1 MKKQIYII
9 HGYDASPQSHWFSWF
24 KEKMRGLAE
33 VEILKMP
40 TPQTPKLNQWLET
53 MKQNVNL
60 GENSFIIAHSLGTIT
75 SLNFLSGL
83 ANLPKLG
90 GLVLISPFDEP
101 IKEFAILDEFC
112 EPQIAYEKIKSA
124 TNFIKVIAAKDDYIV
139 PCELSLKVAR
149 NLGVTPDIF
158 EKGGHF
164 LGADGFSEFEFM
176 LNLFRDAALPKTGDK
191 K

>member
-24 KEKMRGLAE
+24 KEKMRGLGE

-40 TPQTPKLNQWLET
+40 NPQTPKLNEWLET

-60 GENSFIIAHSLGTIT
+60 CENSFIIAHSLGTIT
-75 SLNFLSGL
+75 SLNFLSGFS
-83 ANLPKLG
+83 NLPKFG
-90 GLVLISPFDEP
+90 GLILISPFDEP
-101 IKEFAILDEFC
+101 IKEFAILNEFC
-112 EPQIAYEKIKSA
+112 EPQIAYKKIKSA

-139 PCELSLKVAR
+139 PCELSLNVAL

-164 LGADGFSEFEFM
+164 MSADGFSEFEFI
-176 LNLFRDAALPKTGDK
+176 LNLFKLKDEKLS
-191 K
+191 

>member
-1 MKKQIYII
+1 MKKQIYVI

-24 KEKMRGLAE
+24 KEKMRSLAE

-40 TPQTPKLNQWLET
+40 NPQTPKLDEWLET
-53 MKQNVNL
+53 MQQNVNL

-75 SLNFLSGL
+75 SLNFRSGF
-83 ANLPKLG
+83 ANLPKFG

-124 TNFIKVIAAKDDYIV
+124 ANLIKVIAAKDDYIV
-139 PCELSLKVAR
+139 PCELSLKVAQ
-149 NLGVTPDIF
+149 NLDVAPDIF

-164 LGADGFSEFEFM
+164 MSADGFSKFEFI
-176 LNLFRDAALPKTGDK
+176 LNLFKLKDEKLS
-191 K
+191 

>member
-1 MKKQIYII
+1 MKKQIYIV

-24 KEKMRGLAE
+24 KEKMRSLTE

-40 TPQTPKLNQWLET
+40 NPQTPKLSEWLET
-53 MKQNVNL
+53 MTQNVNL

-75 SLNFLSGL
+75 SLNFLSGF
-83 ANLPKLG
+83 ANLPKFG

-101 IKEFAILDEFC
+101 IEKFAILNEFC

-124 TNFIKVIAAKDDYIV
+124 ANFIKVIAAKDDYIV
-139 PCELSLKVAR
+139 PCELSLKVAL
-149 NLGVTPDIF
+149 NLDVTPDIF

-164 LGADGFSEFEFM
+164 MSADGFSEFEFI
-176 LNLFRDAALPKTGDK
+176 LNLFQLKDEKLS
-191 K
+191 

>member
-1 MKKQIYII
+1 MKKKIYII

-75 SLNFLSGL
+75 SLNFLSSF
-83 ANLPKLG
+83 ANLPKFG
-90 GLVLISPFDEP
+90 GLVPISPFDEP
-101 IKEFAILDEFC
+101 IEYFAILNEFC
-112 EPQIAYEKIKSA
+112 EPQI
-124 TNFIKVIAAKDDYIV
+124 DY
-139 PCELSLKVAR
+139 
-149 NLGVTPDIF
+149 
-158 EKGGHF
+158 
-164 LGADGFSEFEFM
+164 
-176 LNLFRDAALPKTGDK
+176 
-191 K
+191 